1 MVPQAGDEGN
11 SRMAVTLD
19 WAPKEA
25 EWDRVFGALPRS
37 TLEQSWAYGAAAEAA
52 QGHRARRA
60 IIRGDGGA
68 LGVVQVLECS
78 LLGLI
83 QVCEILRGPLWLASV
98 SEVDK
103 AAGYAAIGAAYR
115 LRDRRLLLWMP
126 ELVDAP
132 ESHRAMRTLGTRRV
146 ITGYSSIWLG
156 LRPPLE
162 KLRAGLDGKWRN
174 VLRGAEQSKLKVQVN
189 RGGRALDWLL
199 ERHDAFRR
207 TRGFRAPSP
216 ALIRGFIE
224 GTPRKS
230 DITIVSAAL
239 GSELVAGALF
249 LSHGTTATYY
259 VGWSGPQGRELDAQ
273 TLLLWRGIEALRENG
288 IAALDLGGIDTR
300 RAAGVARFKLGL
312 GGEVF
317 TLSGTWL

>member
-1 MVPQAGDEGN
+1 
-11 SRMAVTLD
+11 MAVTLD
-19 WAPKEA
+19 WAPKA
-25 EWDRVFGALPRS
+25 GEWDRLFAALPRS

-52 QGHRARRA
+52 QGHRASRA

-68 LGVVQVLECS
+68 LGIVQVLERP

-83 QVCEILRGPLWLASV
+83 QICEILRGPLWLHDVGEA
-98 SEVDK
+98 DK
-103 AAGYAAIGAAYR
+103 AEGYAAIGAAYR
-115 LRDRRLLLWMP
+115 LRDRKLLLWMP
-126 ELVDAP
+126 ELIESP
-132 ESHRAMRTLGTRRV
+132 ESRRTMRALGARPV

-174 VLRGAEQSKLKVQVN
+174 ALRNAEQSKLKVQVN

-207 TRGFRAPSP
+207 TRRFRAPSP
-216 ALIRGFIE
+216 GLIRGFIE

-230 DITIVSAAL
+230 DVTVVSAAL

-259 VGWSGPQGRELDAQ
+259 VGWSGPQGRDLDAQ
-273 TLLLWRGIEALRENG
+273 TLLLWRGVEALRENG
-288 IAALDLGGIDTR
+288 VAMLDLGGIETD
-300 RAAGVARFKLGL
+300 RAPGVARFKLGV
-312 GGEVF
+312 GGECF

>member
-1 MVPQAGDEGN
+1 M
-11 SRMAVTLD
+11 SVTLD
-19 WAPKEA
+19 WGPKPA
-25 EWDRVFGALPRS
+25 EWDRVFAALPRS

-52 QGHRARRA
+52 QGHRVSRA
-60 IIRGDGGA
+60 IIRGEDRAA
-68 LGVVQVLECS
+68 LGIVQVLERP
-78 LLGLI
+78 LLGVVRI
-83 QVCEILRGPLWLASV
+83 CEILRGPLWLPGTSHA
-98 SEVDK
+98 DR
-103 AAGYAAIGAAYR
+103 AAGHAAIGAAYR

-126 ELVDAP
+126 ELVESPD
-132 ESHRAMRTLGTRRV
+132 SHRAMRAIGTRPV

-156 LRPPLE
+156 LRPPVE
-162 KLRAGLDGKWRN
+162 KLRASLDGKWRN
-174 VLRGAEQSKLKVQVN
+174 TLRSAEQSKLKVQVN

-230 DITIVSAAL
+230 DVTIASAAL

-259 VGWSGPQGRELDAQ
+259 VGWSGPQGRDLDAQ

-288 IAALDLGGIDTR
+288 IAMLDLGGIDTK
-300 RAAGVARFKLGL
+300 RAPGVARFKLGL

>member
-1 MVPQAGDEGN
+1 MSVA
-11 SRMAVTLD
+11 LD
-19 WAPKEA
+19 WGVKPA
-25 EWDRVFGALPRS
+25 EWDRVFATLPRS
-37 TLEQSWAYGAAAEAA
+37 TLEQSWAYGAAAETA
-52 QGHRARRA
+52 QGHRANRA
-60 IIRGDGGA
+60 IIRGEGGA
-68 LGVVQVLECS
+68 LGVVQVLERP
-78 LLGLI
+78 LLGAMHI
-83 QVCEILRGPLWLASV
+83 CEILRGPLWLPGV
-98 SEVDK
+98 SEPDR
-103 AAGYAAIGAAYR
+103 ATASAAIRAAYR

-126 ELVDAP
+126 ELVDSAD
-132 ESHRAMRTLGTRRV
+132 SHRAMRALGARPV

-162 KLRAGLDGKWRN
+162 KLRASLDGKWRN
-174 VLRGAEQSKLKVQVN
+174 ALRNAEQSKLKVQIN

-207 TRGFRAPSP
+207 TRSFRAPSP
-216 ALIRGFIE
+216 ALIRGFID

-230 DITIVSAAL
+230 DVTIASAAL

-259 VGWSGPQGRELDAQ
+259 VGWSGTQGRELDAQ
-273 TLLLWRGIEALRENG
+273 TLLLWRGIEALRESG
-288 IAALDLGGIDTR
+288 VAMLDLGGIDTR
-300 RAAGVARFKLGL
+300 RAPGVARFKLGL

>member
-1 MVPQAGDEGN
+1 
-11 SRMAVTLD
+11 MAVTLD
-19 WAPKEA
+19 WAAKPA
-25 EWDRVFGALPRS
+25 EWDRLFAAVPRS

-52 QGHRARRA
+52 QGHHVRRA
-60 IIRGDGGA
+60 IIRGDRSA
-68 LGVVQVLECS
+68 LGVVQVLERP
-78 LLGLI
+78 LLGVVRI
-83 QVCEILRGPLWLASV
+83 CEILRGPLWLPGV
-98 SEVDK
+98 SEPDK
-103 AAGYAAIGAAYR
+103 AAACAAIRAAYR
-115 LRDRRLLLWMP
+115 LRERRLLLWMP
-126 ELVDAP
+126 ELVDSAD
-132 ESHRAMRTLGTRRV
+132 SHRAMRALGARPM

-156 LRPPLE
+156 LRLPVE
-162 KLRAGLDGKWRN
+162 KLRASLDGKWRN
-174 VLRGAEQSKLKVQVN
+174 TLRSAEQSKLKVQVN

-216 ALIRGFIE
+216 GLIRGFIE
-224 GTPRKS
+224 ATPRKS
-230 DITIVSAAL
+230 DVMIASASL

-249 LSHGTTATYY
+249 LGHGTTATYY

-288 IAALDLGGIDTR
+288 ISMLDLGGIDTR
-300 RAAGVARFKLGL
+300 RAPGVARFKLGL

>member
-1 MVPQAGDEGN
+1 
-11 SRMAVTLD
+11 MAATLD
-19 WAPKEA
+19 WAPRPA
-25 EWDRVFGALPRS
+25 EWERVFGALPRS

-52 QGHRARRA
+52 HGHRARRA
-60 IIRGDGGA
+60 IVHGEGGA
-68 LGVVQVLECS
+68 LGVVQVLERP
-78 LLGLI
+78 LLGAV
-83 QVCEILRGPLWLASV
+83 QVCEILRGPLWLQGV
-98 SEVDK
+98 SEPDRQ
-103 AAGYAAIGAAYR
+103 AGNAAIRAAYS
-115 LRDRRLLLWMP
+115 LRQRRLLLWMP
-126 ELVDAP
+126 ELPDAP
-132 ESHRAMRTLGTRRV
+132 ASHSLMRAQAMRPV

-156 LRPPLE
+156 LRPPLD

-174 VLRGAEQSKLKVQVN
+174 ALRNAEQSKLKVQVN

-216 ALIRGFIE
+216 ALIRGFIA

-230 DITIVSAAL
+230 DLTVVSAAL

-249 LSHGTTATYY
+249 LGHGTTATYY

-273 TLLLWRGIEALRENG
+273 TLLLWRGIEALRERG
-288 IAALDLGGIDTR
+288 IALLDLGGIDTR
-300 RAAGVARFKLGL
+300 RAPGVARFKLGL

>member
-1 MVPQAGDEGN
+1 
-11 SRMAVTLD
+11 MAVTLD
-19 WAPKEA
+19 WGPKAA

-52 QGHRARRA
+52 QGHRAARA
-60 IIRGDGGA
+60 LIRGEGGA
-68 LGVVQVLECS
+68 LGVVQVLERP
-78 LLGLI
+78 LLGLV
-83 QVCEILRGPLWLASV
+83 QVCEILRGPLWLPSTN
-98 SEVDK
+98 EPDK
-103 AAGYAAIGAAYR
+103 AAGYAAIRAAYR

-126 ELVDAP
+126 ELVEAP
-132 ESHRAMRTLGTRRV
+132 DSDRTMRALGARPV

-156 LRPPLE
+156 LKPPLDR
-162 KLRAGLDGKWRN
+162 LRAALDGKWRN
-174 VLRGAEQSKLKVQVN
+174 ALRNAEQSKLKVQVN

-216 ALIRGFIE
+216 SLIRGFIA
-224 GTPRKS
+224 GSPRNS
-230 DITIVSAAL
+230 DMTVVSAAL

-249 LSHGTTATYY
+249 LGHGTTATYY

-288 IAALDLGGIDTR
+288 IALLDLGGIDTR